1 MALKIINTSDGSHS
15 IYNDVIHET
24 YHSVHGS
31 INESNHVY
39 INSGL
44 KYFLGQEKKKK
55 VSVLEIGFGTGLN
68 FLLLNNYI
76 QKTEHKVY
84 YHTIEPFPLPEEI
97 LKKLNHVTLLGKKT
111 KNIFKTIHQSD
122 EKDIRIGENIIF
134 KKSKV
139 SLEEFRLKKKSFDII
154 FFDAF
159 APSKQPD
166 IWSLQNL
173 SKVYEA
179 MKKNGVLVTYCS
191 SSKFKR
197 SLTDIGFDVEILS
210 GPVGKKEMVRAKKH

>member
-68 FLLLNNYI
+68 FLLLNNY
-76 QKTEHKVY
+76 
-84 YHTIEPFPLPEEI
+84 
-97 LKKLNHVTLLGKKT
+97 
-111 KNIFKTIHQSD
+111 SD
-122 EKDIRIGENIIF
+122 
-134 KKSKV
+134 
-139 SLEEFRLKKKSFDII
+139 L
-154 FFDAF
+154 
-159 APSKQPD
+159 
-166 IWSLQNL
+166 
-173 SKVYEA
+173 YEA
-179 MKKNGVLVTYCS
+179 LY
-191 SSKFKR
+191 
-197 SLTDIGFDVEILS
+197 
-210 GPVGKKEMVRAKKH
+210 

>member
-76 QKTEHKVY
+76 QKTEYKVY

-139 SLEEFRLKKKSFDII
+139 SLEEVCLEKKSFDII

-166 IWSLQNL
+166 IWSIQNL

-197 SLTDIGFDVEILS
+197 SLTDIGFDIEILS
-210 GPVGKKEMVRAKKH
+210 GPVGKKEMVRATKR